1 LWNGVEEKSFS
12 IRNRQS
18 AIVCAPCFTS
28 ALPPEGRDLNCT
40 GKRMSY
46 LVLARKWRPQTFD
59 TVVGQ
64 EHVTRTLRNAIAS
77 GRVAHAFLFT
87 GPRGVGKTTTARVLA
102 KALNCEHGPTADPC
116 NTCSNCTEITAGH
129 SLDVL
134 EIDGASHTGVD
145 NIRDLTEGIQYRP
158 VKSRFR
164 IIIIDEVHMLSNAAF
179 NALLKTLEEPP
190 SHVKFIFATTESQK
204 ILPTIAS
211 RCQRYDFK
219 RIPLRELLQKLQ
231 SIAEREGLTTDEVGL
246 ALLAREADGSL
257 RDAESLLD
265 QVVAWSNGTVNEQTV
280 REALGV
286 ADRQA
291 LFRVVEAILARDST
305 AALRLASELY
315 QHGYD
320 PRRLCHDLLE
330 HFRNVVLVKVNP
342 ELAALADL
350 PDHEIAAVQRQAATR
365 SLEDVHRLFT
375 LTLRAEEDIQKTAY
389 SQLVVEM
396 TLVKLASQPAI
407 FPIEDA
413 LAQLEAL
420 TRTLEGQSPQ
430 SPVANQPQRQST
442 PVASPPRLAT
452 PSPQVQ
458 ENAPVWAPPPV
469 KSGQREGT
477 STVRPTTPPP
487 TRPPALAAEVPSQ
500 TEDSL
505 AFDPDQQRT
514 WDNFLAA
521 IQKEKISLFFALK
534 SGRFLGLTDSSL
546 LIGVDKDPYFKE
558 LTRKENVTL
567 LEATAK
573 RVFDRPLTVE
583 VKKGGT
589 VVTAPAPTIPAA
601 TPQPQHQPQAP
612 TQPQK
617 LQTED
622 DPLVKTVLDVLGGE
636 VQTTRSHRLSSE
648 PPR

>member
-1 LWNGVEEKSFS
+1 
-12 IRNRQS
+12 
-18 AIVCAPCFTS
+18 
-28 ALPPEGRDLNCT
+28 
-40 GKRMSY
+40 MSY

-87 GPRGVGKTTTARVLA
+87 GPRGVGKTTTARLLA
-102 KALNCEHGPTADPC
+102 KALNCEQGPTADAC

-190 SHVKFIFATTESQK
+190 PHVKFIFATTEAHK

-219 RIPLRELLQKLQ
+219 RIALRELMQKLQ
-231 SIAEREGLTTDEVGL
+231 SIAEREGLATDEVGL

-265 QVVAWSNGTVNEQTV
+265 QVVAWSNGAVTEQTV
-280 REALGV
+280 RDSLGV

-291 LFRVVEAILARDST
+291 LLRVVDAILACDPT
-305 AALRLASELY
+305 TALRLAGDLY
-315 QHGYD
+315 EHGYD

-330 HFRNVVLVKVNP
+330 HFRNVALIKVNP
-342 ELAALADL
+342 ELASLTDL
-350 PDHEIAAVQRQAATR
+350 PDHEIVAVQHQAVTR
-365 SLEDVHRLFT
+365 SLEDVQRLFT

-396 TLVKLASQPAI
+396 TLVKLASQPAVL
-407 FPIEDA
+407 PIENA

-420 TRTLEGQSPQ
+420 TRTLNGQPSPL
-430 SPVANQPQRQST
+430 PVTNQPQRQST
-442 PVASPPRLAT
+442 PVAT
-452 PSPQVQ
+452 PS
-458 ENAPVWAPPPV
+458 
-469 KSGQREGT
+469 
-477 STVRPTTPPP
+477 RPATPPP
-487 TRPPALAAEVPSQ
+487 QEGSPVRTAPPAQSVQREVASRQSEEPLIQESVG
-500 TEDSL
+500 TLDS
-505 AFDPDQQRT
+505 DPQPA
-514 WDNFLAA
+514 WDGFLAA

-534 SGRFLGLTDSSL
+534 SGRFLGLTDTSL
-546 LIGVDKDPYFKE
+546 LISVDKDPYFKE

-567 LEATAK
+567 LETTAK
-573 RVFDRPLTVE
+573 RLFSRPLTVE

-589 VVTAPAPTIPAA
+589 TVSAPTSTPSA
-601 TPQPQHQPQAP
+601 TATTPHSQSPQSLPQAP
-612 TQPQK
+612 PQLQK

>member
-1 LWNGVEEKSFS
+1 MATTDLRRRRGP
-12 IRNRQS
+12 R
-18 AIVCAPCFTS
+18 T
-28 ALPPEGRDLNCT
+28 RD
-40 GKRMSY
+40 
-46 LVLARKWRPQTFD
+46 P
-59 TVVGQ
+59 
-64 EHVTRTLRNAIAS
+64 
-77 GRVAHAFLFT
+77 HAFLFT
-87 GPRGVGKTTTARVLA
+87 GPRGVGKTTTARLLA
-102 KALNCEHGPTADPC
+102 KALNCDRGPTADAC
-116 NTCSNCTEITAGH
+116 NVCSNCTEITAGH

-164 IIIIDEVHMLSNAAF
+164 IVIIDEVHMLSNAAF

-190 SHVKFIFATTESQK
+190 PHVKFIFATTESHK

-219 RIPLRELLQKLQ
+219 RIALRELVQKLR
-231 SIAEREGLTTDEVGL
+231 SIAGEEGLTADEVGL

-265 QVVAWSNGTVNEQTV
+265 QVAAWGDGTITEQTV
-280 REALGV
+280 RDSLGV

-291 LFRVVEAILARDST
+291 LFRVADAILARDPA
-305 AALRLASELY
+305 AALRLAGELY
-315 QHGYD
+315 EHGYD

-330 HFRNVVLVKVNP
+330 HFRNLALVKVNP
-342 ELAALADL
+342 ELASLTDL
-350 PDHEIAAVQRQAATR
+350 PDHEIAAVQRQAAVR
-365 SLEDVHRLFT
+365 SLEDVKQLFT

-407 FPIEDA
+407 FPIETA

-420 TRTLEGQSPQ
+420 TRTLNGQPSQPPAARQSPQ
-430 SPVANQPQRQST
+430 QSAPAAAPSRPPIPQG
-442 PVASPPRLAT
+442 
-452 PSPQVQ
+452 
-458 ENAPVWAPPPV
+458 APPAQSVPREV
-469 KSGQREGT
+469 NPKQSEEPFVRESGGT
-477 STVRPTTPPP
+477 F
-487 TRPPALAAEVPSQ
+487 
-500 TEDSL
+500 DS
-505 AFDPDQQRT
+505 DQQPA
-514 WDNFLAA
+514 WDGFLAA

-534 SGRFLGLTDSSL
+534 SGRFLGLTDTSL

-567 LEATAK
+567 LETAA
-573 RVFDRPLTVE
+573 RRMFGRSLTVE
-583 VKKGGT
+583 VKKGGAA
-589 VVTAPAPTIPAA
+589 VSAAVPTPHSQLPHSPLPVSQ
-601 TPQPQHQPQAP
+601 PQPLPP
-612 TQPQK
+612 D
-617 LQTED
+617 D

-636 VQTTRSHRLSSE
+636 VQATRSHRLPSE